1 MKYHNTRRSSA
12 LAIVAL
18 LLTLAAH
25 TSVAAER
32 VALVIGNASY
42 PEDPL
47 DNPVN
52 DARAM
57 SARLSDF
64 GFEMTTVLD
73 ADLKAMQRAVLSFT
87 AALEPRSTAVVF
99 YAGHGVQANGR
110 NYLMPVDAQATAER
124 ELRFEAVNM
133 NDILE
138 EIELARPQMSIVIL
152 DACRNNPF
160 EKKAARRLAW
170 FGGG

>member
-64 GFEMTTVLD
+64 GFEVTTVLD
-73 ADLKAMQRAVLSFT
+73 ADLKAM
-87 AALEPRSTAVVF
+87 
-99 YAGHGVQANGR
+99 
-110 NYLMPVDAQATAER
+110 
-124 ELRFEAVNM
+124 
-133 NDILE
+133 
-138 EIELARPQMSIVIL
+138 
-152 DACRNNPF
+152 
-160 EKKAARRLAW
+160 
-170 FGGG
+170 